1 MTIDQ
6 RTLIFF
12 DASCLI
18 AAAGSPL
25 GGSGFLL
32 SLCAH
37 GWIKGVVSHLVL
49 QEAEHNIETKLG
61 ERALSR
67 YHSLL
72 KLVPFLV
79 APIPPISRQPSWLQR
94 VNAKDVHVVAAVSAV
109 AAPYLLTLDRQ
120 LITQINQ
127 ATLQL
132 YALTPGD
139 FIQKVLPT
147 HLDYPEL
154 R

>member
-12 DASCLI
+12 DVSCLI

-37 GWIKGVVSHLVL
+37 GWIKGVVSHTVL
-49 QEAEHNIETKLG
+49 LEAEKNIETKLG
-61 ERALSR
+61 QYALSR
-67 YHSLL
+67 YHTLL
-72 KLVPFLV
+72 KIVPFLI
-79 APIPPISRQPSWLQR
+79 APIPPISRQPAWLQS
-94 VNAKDVHVVAAVSAV
+94 VNAKDVHVVAAISSVT
-109 AAPYLLTLDRQ
+109 APYLLTFDRQ
-120 LITQINQ
+120 LITQVNLG
-127 ATLQL
+127 TLQV
-132 YALTPGD
+132 YAVTPGD
-139 FIQKVLPT
+139 SIQKILPT
-147 HLDYPEL
+147 HLDYTEF